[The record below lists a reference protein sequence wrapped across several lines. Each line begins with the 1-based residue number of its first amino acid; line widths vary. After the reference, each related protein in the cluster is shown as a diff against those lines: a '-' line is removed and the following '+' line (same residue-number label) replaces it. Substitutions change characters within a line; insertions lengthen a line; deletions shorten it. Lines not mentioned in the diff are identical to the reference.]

1 VEFSEAGDP
10 ASPRLRRVLLA
21 FTLVASYEVLGE
33 GEETGERGMVY
44 NGRMSRVLVSGSVAY
59 DRIMD
64 FPGHFRDHFLAHKL
78 HTINVSF
85 AVEGVEENFGGTAG
99 NIAYNLKLLGHEP
112 EILSTAGSD
121 FSAYRT
127 YLEEKKISADAIHVD
142 TSQLTS
148 SAYIITDKADNQI
161 AAFSFGAGKIAYGR
175 LPKTEGAA
183 CAIVGA
189 GNPDD
194 MRVLPA
200 HYRDKRLAYFY
211 DPAQEI
217 PILSAD
223 DLRKGI
229 EGAAGLFGNDYE
241 IDLIIQKT
249 GWSEKEL
256 CERVPIVVVTLG
268 ESGSRV
274 TTKEAAERVRA
285 VGVSNVLDP
294 TGAGDAYRAGFIAGY
309 VEGQAPRV
317 CAQLAS
323 AVAAYAVEKQ
333 GTQNHRFTL
342 AELRKRYSDTYGENC
357 PL

>member
-1 VEFSEAGDP
+1 
-10 ASPRLRRVLLA
+10 
-21 FTLVASYEVLGE
+21 
-33 GEETGERGMVY
+33 
-44 NGRMSRVLVSGSVAY
+44 MSRVIVSGSIAY

-85 AVEGVEENFGGTAG
+85 AVDGVEENFGGTAG

-112 EILSTAGSD
+112 EIISTAGSD
-121 FSAYRT
+121 FAAYRK
-127 YLEEKKISADAIHVD
+127 YLEEQKIATKSVHID
-142 TSQLTS
+142 TSELTS

-161 AAFSFGAGKIAYGR
+161 AAFSFGAGKAAYGA
-175 LPKTEGAA
+175 LPETEGAA

-200 HYRDKRLAYFY
+200 HYREHGIPYFY

-229 EGAAGLFGNDYE
+229 EGSAGLFGNDYE
-241 IDLIIQKT
+241 IDLITQKT

-256 CERVPIVVVTLG
+256 CARTPLVVATLG
-268 ESGSRV
+268 ESGSRLMHKGA
-274 TTKEAAERVRA
+274 TERVKA
-285 VGVSNVLDP
+285 VHVSDVLDP
-294 TGAGDAYRAGFIAGY
+294 TGAGDAFRAGFIAGY
-309 VEGQAPRV
+309 LAGESPKVS
-317 CAQLAS
+317 AQIGS
-323 AVAAYAVEKQ
+323 AVAAYAVEQQ

-342 AELRKRYSDTYGENC
+342 SELKKRYEESYGEAF
-357 PL
+357 PI